1 MEEKKEHDNKENIL
15 YPPPGRL
22 GRIVS
27 RIEEISFAVIV
38 IALII
43 LGLIPMVLRLSGMGG
58 MLWITPLTR
67 YFVVVIAL
75 LGAGT
80 AVRERSSISVDIISH
95 LLSDRKRLFLRAITE
110 LISAVICGVFIWVSI
125 RFVMDFERDTIAFL
139 RIPEWWLTMILPCG
153 FFLLTLRLLIA
164 AWEDFMIGLKLPN
177 LGCTQ
182 RQVPLRGQKIIY
194 CPKKTKY
201 NEQDTEHSSASSG
214 ETS

>member
-1 MEEKKEHDNKENIL
+1 MEVATETPQSDQEKIL

-22 GRIVS
+22 GRIVRRS
-27 RIEEISFAVIV
+27 EEIIFAIIV

-43 LGLIPMVLRLSGMGG
+43 LGLIPMGLRLAGMGG

-95 LLSDRKRLFLRAITE
+95 LLSDCKRIFLRVVTE
-110 LISAVICGVFIWVSI
+110 IISAIVCAIFIWVSI
-125 RFVMDFERDTIAFL
+125 RFVIEFEHDTIAFL
-139 RIPEWWLTMILPCG
+139 HIPEWWLAMILPCG

-164 AWEDFMIGLKLPN
+164 AGEDFMIGLKLAKSGRSQGPKSPCSQKKVSSPN
-177 LGCTQ
+177 EIKNKQT
-182 RQVPLRGQKIIY
+182 
-194 CPKKTKY
+194 
-201 NEQDTEHSSASSG
+201 TEYPSPSQ
-214 ETS
+214 EDR